1 MFVVSVTVQTIPHP
15 LLSQEFQVLGCQLL
29 TQLRDLIDCP
39 ADDIIAGDFS
49 QCPDLPT
56 DLKAKVMRIN
66 DFHMGDWKCNVAL
79 VCQAL
84 L

>member
-1 MFVVSVTVQTIPHP
+1 MFMLSVTVQTIPHP

-29 TQLRDLIDCP
+29 TQLRDVIECP
-39 ADDIIAGDFS
+39 ADDVIAGDFS

-56 DLKAKVMRIN
+56 DLKAKVTRTMTSY
-66 DFHMGDWKCNVAL
+66 GGWPCNVTL
-79 VCQAL
+79 VCQVL